1 MSLLKPTGNKL
12 LVTPYRRKTRWGGKI
27 LLREDQRNVLMG
39 DDHCFWVVAVS
50 AALEKAGDIKVKDR
64 VICKFDHDGLE
75 YLTDGTMRA
84 FIDVEQVL
92 VVLPFEGFSDADGHL
107 SLSDEPSPRGR

>member
-1 MSLLKPTGNKL
+1 MPTLRPTGTKL
-12 LVTPYRRKTRWGGKI
+12 LVTPYRRKTKWGGKI

-50 AALEKAGDIKVKDR
+50 AALKKSGDIKVKDR

-75 YLTDGTMRA
+75 YLTDGTLRA

-107 SLSDEPSPRGR
+107 SSSAEPSSAGR